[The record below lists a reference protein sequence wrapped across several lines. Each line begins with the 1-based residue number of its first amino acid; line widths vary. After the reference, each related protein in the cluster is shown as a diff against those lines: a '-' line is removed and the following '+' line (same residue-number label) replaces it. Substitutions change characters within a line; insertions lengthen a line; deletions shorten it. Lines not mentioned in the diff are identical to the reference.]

1 MKHDSHIVETYYT
14 SPVFSN
20 HSHLQQLNLIVI
32 PPSLTHSHWFNLFQ
46 TICNSVEIGSTK

>member
-20 HSHLQQLNLIVI
+20 HSHLQQSIDIIEFNSYSSISHSF
-32 PPSLTHSHWFNLFQ
+32 SL
-46 TICNSVEIGSTK
+46 V